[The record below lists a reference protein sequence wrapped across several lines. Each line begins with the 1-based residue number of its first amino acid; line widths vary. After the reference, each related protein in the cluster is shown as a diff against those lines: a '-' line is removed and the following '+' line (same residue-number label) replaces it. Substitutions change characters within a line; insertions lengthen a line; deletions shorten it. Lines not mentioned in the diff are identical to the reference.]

1 MSPAIL
7 GTMPNEKAEDRTDGN
22 GLHIHVTAGEV
33 WLKFTPLTG
42 PTAILNLEALVA
54 VSGHLMREQVR
65 KGIMAWCRET
75 KVEQALD
82 QLIEEASS
90 NPSDNADLY

>member
-1 MSPAIL
+1 
-7 GTMPNEKAEDRTDGN
+7 MPKERAESRTDGN
-22 GLHIHVTAGEV
+22 GLDVHVTAGEV

-65 KGIMAWCRET
+65 NGIVAWCREI

-82 QLIEEASS
+82 QLIEEANS
-90 NPSDNADLY
+90 NPSDNTDLY

>member
-1 MSPAIL
+1 MQKGRTES
-7 GTMPNEKAEDRTDGN
+7 RTDNN
-22 GLHIHVTAGEV
+22 GLDVHVTAGEV

-54 VSGHLMREQVR
+54 VSGHVMRDQVR
-65 KGIMAWCRET
+65 KGIEAWCREI

-82 QLIEEASS
+82 RLIEEAESS
-90 NPSDNADLY
+90 SSDSAESC

>member
-1 MSPAIL
+1 
-7 GTMPNEKAEDRTDGN
+7 MPNERAENRTDGN
-22 GLHIHVTAGEV
+22 GLDIHVTAGEV

-65 KGIMAWCRET
+65 KGIVAWCRQV
-75 KVEQALD
+75 KVAQALD
-82 QLIEEASS
+82 QLIEETNS
-90 NPSDNADLY
+90 NPSDNADPY

>member
-1 MSPAIL
+1 
-7 GTMPNEKAEDRTDGN
+7 MPNERAENRTDGN
-22 GLHIHVTAGEV
+22 GLDIHVTAGEV

-65 KGIMAWCRET
+65 NGIVAWCRQV
-75 KVEQALD
+75 KVAQALD
-82 QLIEEASS
+82 QLIEETNS
-90 NPSDNADLY
+90 NPSDNADPY

>member
-1 MSPAIL
+1 MSK
-7 GTMPNEKAEDRTDGN
+7 ERAESRTDGN
-22 GLHIHVTAGEV
+22 GLDVHVTAGEV

-65 KGIMAWCRET
+65 QGIVAWCRET
-75 KVEQALD
+75 KVEHALD
-82 QLIEEASS
+82 QLIEEANS
-90 NPSDNADLY
+90 NPSDNTDLY

>member
-1 MSPAIL
+1 
-7 GTMPNEKAEDRTDGN
+7 MPKERAESRTDGN
-22 GLHIHVTAGEV
+22 GLDVHVTAGEV

-65 KGIMAWCRET
+65 NGIVTWCREI

-82 QLIEEASS
+82 QLIEEANS
-90 NPSDNADLY
+90 NPSDNTDLY

>member
-1 MSPAIL
+1 MSK
-7 GTMPNEKAEDRTDGN
+7 ERAESRTDGN
-22 GLHIHVTAGEV
+22 GLDVHVTAGEV

-65 KGIMAWCRET
+65 NGIVAWCREI

-82 QLIEEASS
+82 QLIEEANS
-90 NPSDNADLY
+90 NPSDNTDLY